1 LGNEDEMLGTPTD
14 AAAIDKDLEFDL
26 SDFEDDVPPKAGAEA
41 HRLESARY
49 GAGIR
54 RWKRAD
60 SQAEQTM
67 EDEGLA
73 ETVAIPEPA
82 AGKTE
87 EAPPEPK
94 AAAAPAPAPKP
105 VKKGMSKSLVFLLI
119 IAILGGGGYGTYYM
133 LNQNGIE
140 IPFLSDY
147 LKPKVADPGNLKL
160 TTYDINSKFVDNAS
174 VGKLFV
180 VSGKVKNGYT
190 ENRGMITL
198 LGKLFSSGK
207 VPVNQERVYCGNV
220 MSDLELANL
229 EWDKIKE
236 RLSNRLGDNR
246 SNVKIEPGKSIPFM
260 VVFSGLPT
268 DLEEFTIEVTGST
281 ILK

>member
-1 LGNEDEMLGTPTD
+1 
-14 AAAIDKDLEFDL
+14 
-26 SDFEDDVPPKAGAEA
+26 
-41 HRLESARY
+41 
-49 GAGIR
+49 
-54 RWKRAD
+54 
-60 SQAEQTM
+60 
-67 EDEGLA
+67 
-73 ETVAIPEPA
+73 
-82 AGKTE
+82 
-87 EAPPEPK
+87 
-94 AAAAPAPAPKP
+94 
-105 VKKGMSKSLVFLLI
+105 
-119 IAILGGGGYGTYYM
+119 M
-133 LNQNGIE
+133 LNQNGID

-147 LKPKVADPGNLKL
+147 LKPKVDDPGNLKL

-180 VSGKVKNGYT
+180 VSGKVKNGYA

-198 LGKLFSSGK
+198 LGKLFSTGK
-207 VPVNQERVYCGNV
+207 VPVNQERVYCGNI

-229 EWDKIKE
+229 EWDKIKA

-281 ILK
+281 TLK